1 MISAAT
7 IEAFLQER
15 IAQDLE
21 MNVQDVSLT
30 DDLSDIGLSSV
41 LIAYL
46 EGDLEEWLAIE
57 IPAAFLIQHPVIR
70 EAARLLHEMMPADA
84 AAQSA
89 RSA

>member
-1 MISAAT
+1 MISAAN

-57 IPAAFLIQHPVIR
+57 IPAAFLVQHPVIR
-70 EAARLLHEMMPADA
+70 EAARLLHAMIPAEPA
-84 AAQSA
+84 GTVT